1 VFAALAALVV
11 VAMTAAPAT
20 AAAPAG
26 STTTTIKFTATL
38 DSQQRVLQQVGRGGI
53 KTYGWNELTGTASTD
68 SGDVQV
74 QLLGNVDY
82 VDGSGPFFGF
92 VTLQFASLSTLGM
105 RIVDGRARV
114 RDDGSTALRSRLRVI
129 GGNAAMTGAKGTGTM
144 TGERREELGTSI
156 ELTFDLRIRGIT
168 S

>member
-1 VFAALAALVV
+1 
-11 VAMTAAPAT
+11 MTAVPAT
-20 AAAPAG
+20 AGPAS
-26 STTTTIKFTATL
+26 STTTTIEFTATL
-38 DSQQRVLQQVGRGGI
+38 DSQQRVLQQVGRGGV

-68 SGDVQV
+68 SGDVQI

-92 VTLQFASLSTLGM
+92 VTLRFASLSTLGL

-156 ELTFDLRIRGIT
+156 ELTFDLRLRGIT

>member
-1 VFAALAALVV
+1 
-11 VAMTAAPAT
+11 
-20 AAAPAG
+20 
-26 STTTTIKFTATL
+26 
-38 DSQQRVLQQVGRGGI
+38 
-53 KTYGWNELTGTASTD
+53 
-68 SGDVQV
+68 VQV

-92 VTLQFASLSTLGM
+92 VTLRFASLSTLGV

>member
-1 VFAALAALVV
+1 MLAALVV

-26 STTTTIKFTATL
+26 STTTTITFTTTL
-38 DSQQRVLQQVGRGGI
+38 DSQQRVLQQVGRGGV
-53 KTYGWNELTGTASTD
+53 KTYGWNELAGTASTD

-92 VTLQFASLSTLGM
+92 VTLKFASLSTLGL